1 MTVNEIGGG
10 GIRYA
15 VTFANLKGTR
25 KSRIKIL
32 VRAWDIEQ
40 ARQSLEYY
48 LRKCR
53 ASDYIDRR
61 GANIIKIERE
71 RDYGI

>member
-1 MTVNEIGGG
+1 MINEIGGG

-15 VTFANLKGTR
+15 VTFANLRGTR
-25 KSRIKIL
+25 RSKSIIY
-32 VRAWDIEQ
+32 VRAWDFEQ

-48 LRKCR
+48 LRRCG
-53 ASDYIDRR
+53 AVDYIDRR

-71 RDYGI
+71 R